1 MPGWLSCLICLLAA
15 RAERMQ
21 HTVSSIRGVARARN
35 RTCIGYTMAIRCV
48 RECVYG
54 EPVRQ
59 MRPSETE
66 RVNREPAPGRV
77 STRCRDSG
85 VDSVCVL
92 FCIAGTKCDG
102 ECRGVNTHTHTHT
115 HIDRP
120 DALHCIELEQF
131 AIVFRINR
139 PACSALACQI
149 VANHRQNKMFK
160 LVSKARLRLCQRYI
174 YID

>member
-1 MPGWLSCLICLLAA
+1 MDKSIGKLKHTHTHTHIYYLVYHMPGWLSCLICLLAA

-92 FCIAGTKCDG
+92 FCIADTKCDG
-102 ECRGVNTHTHTHT
+102 ECRGVNTHTHTHAHT
-115 HIDRP
+115 SIDP
-120 DALHCIELEQF
+120 MHCTASNWSNLQLF
-131 AIVFRINR
+131 SV
-139 PACSALACQI
+139 
-149 VANHRQNKMFK
+149 
-160 LVSKARLRLCQRYI
+160 
-174 YID
+174 